1 MHEPIVSQ
9 QLFDDAN
16 DQLHKRKRK
25 RKNAEPHLFSG
36 IARCA
41 DCGFAMSHT
50 PEPHGRDFLCCVNY
64 KQRGKEVC
72 SSHYVRYD
80 ALYNIVLADVQRQVA
95 AIHANEGKVSK
106 LLKDR
111 ASQMKQSDMRRAEKE
126 IQTAEKRIAELDDR
140 YYKMYE
146 DKLSGLLS
154 EERFKEMSLRFE
166 NEQSDLRA
174 KVDKLKAEL
183 AESKENHANVDC
195 FIHEVKQV
203 EDISELDAEL
213 LHRLISKITIGAKYE
228 VDGKKKQDIVIE
240 YKFVGQ
246 GI

>member
-1 MHEPIVSQ
+1 M
-9 QLFDDAN
+9 
-16 DQLHKRKRK
+16 
-25 RKNAEPHLFSG
+25 
-36 IARCA
+36 
-41 DCGFAMSHT
+41 
-50 PEPHGRDFLCCVNY
+50 NY

-166 NEQSDLRA
+166 NEQSELRA
-174 KVDKLKAEL
+174 KVDKMKAEL

-213 LHRLISKITIGAKYE
+213 LHRLISKITIDAKYE